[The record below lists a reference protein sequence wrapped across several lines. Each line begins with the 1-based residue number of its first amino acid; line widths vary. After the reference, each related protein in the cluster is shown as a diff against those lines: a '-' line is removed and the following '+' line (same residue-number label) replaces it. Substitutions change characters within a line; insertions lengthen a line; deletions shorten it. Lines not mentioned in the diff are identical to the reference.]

1 MAYIKKTFITGNVI
15 EIEKVYSIRYK
26 GKRAQRGPKV
36 NPTPEAMKEVNE
48 KNCHKKLRRI
58 LNTNFDGR
66 SYHATITYYASNR
79 PEDAEQAKKD
89 IAKFWRTLKRR
100 CANVKYVAVAEH
112 TKNGNIHFHAIIKAD
127 ELSTAEIAACWGLG
141 GVYFRN
147 LDPDGDYDA
156 LAWYLLKETKNTY
169 HDKDRRVFGKRWCES
184 KNLVHV
190 EPIVE
195 IIQAESWQET
205 PKPVKGYYVLK
216 DSVTSGV
223 SMITGWPYQ
232 YYRMLRLTPVQAKKI
247 AKRGTDGKNKI
258 NTDFATKRKPLL
270 QKRDA

>member
-1 MAYIKKTFITGNVI
+1 MAYIKRTYITGNVI

-26 GKRAQRGPKV
+26 GKNTKRGPKV

-48 KNCHKKLRRI
+48 RNCRKKLRRI
-58 LNTNFDGR
+58 LNANFDEN

-127 ELSTAEIAACWGLG
+127 ELSTAEIASCWGKG

-147 LDPDGDYDA
+147 LEANGDYDA
-156 LAWYLLKETKNTY
+156 LAWYLLKESRNTY
-169 HDKDRRVFGKRWCES
+169 HDEARRVFGKRWCES

-195 IIQAESWQET
+195 VVKAESWTEA
-205 PKPVKGYYVLK
+205 PKAVKGYYVLQ
-216 DSVTSGV
+216 DTVASGI
-223 SMITGWPYQ
+223 SNFTGWPYQ
-232 YYRMLRLTPVQAKKI
+232 HYRMLRLTVAQKKSI
-247 AKRGTDGKNKI
+247 KRGTRNAKNNFKP
-258 NTDFATKRKPLL
+258 AT
-270 QKRDA
+270 